1 MIISRT
7 PFRISFF
14 GGGTD
19 FPGYY
24 REHGG
29 AVLCSTIDKYCYLL
43 VHRLGPFF
51 KYKYRANYAETESV
65 QHPSE
70 FRHPLVRECMALQ
83 DMECGLEIAHVA
95 DLPGRTGLGSS
106 SSFSVGLLHALHAF
120 LDRETTPEELAAQAI
135 HVERERVGDPG
146 GHQDQVAVA
155 HGGLCHIQFGPGKS
169 VKVDTVHMP
178 EPRLR
183 KLESSLLLFYTGVE
197 KSADAI
203 LSEQEQGLRNKL
215 EVLGE
220 MKALVDRASTILQG
234 EKDLDEFGDLLH
246 ETWERKKTLAS
257 GISNSD
263 IDRGY
268 GAARDNG
275 ALGGKLLGAGGRGF
289 LLLYVPE
296 SRQENV
302 RDALS
307 SFQEVGFRFSSH
319 GSEIILAS
327 PDST

>member
-19 FPGYY
+19 FPEYY

-29 AVLCSTIDKYCYLL
+29 AVLCTTIDKYCYLL

-70 FRHPLVRECMALQ
+70 FQHPLVRECMALQ
-83 DMECGLEIAHVA
+83 EMDCGLEIAHVA

-106 SSFSVGLLHALHAF
+106 SSFSVGLLNALHAF
-120 LDRETTPEELAAQAI
+120 LEKEATPEELASQAI
-135 HVERERVGDPG
+135 QVERERVGDPG
-146 GHQDQVAVA
+146 GHQDQYAVA
-155 HGGLCHIQFGPGKS
+155 HGGLRHIRFGPGES
-169 VKVDTVHMP
+169 VRVDAVNMP
-178 EPRLR
+178 EPRLLA
-183 KLESSLLLFYTGVE
+183 LESSLLLFYTGVE

-203 LSEQEQGLRNKL
+203 LSEQARSLHEKL

-220 MKALVDRASTILQG
+220 MKSLVDRGAAILQG
-234 EKDLDEFGDLLH
+234 DEDLDRFGDLLH
-246 ETWERKKTLAS
+246 ETWVRKKTLAS
-257 GISNSD
+257 GISNKD
-263 IDRGY
+263 IDRAY
-268 GAARDNG
+268 ETARGSG

-289 LLLYVPE
+289 LLLYVPL
-296 SRQENV
+296 SRQTSV
-302 RDALS
+302 RESLTT
-307 SFQEVGFRFSSH
+307 FQEVGFRFSNR

-327 PDST
+327 PDSI

>member
-24 REHGG
+24 HEHGG

-70 FRHPLVRECMALQ
+70 FQHPLVRECMALQ
-83 DMECGLEIAHVA
+83 EMECGLEIAHVA

-106 SSFSVGLLHALHAF
+106 SSFSVGLLLALHAF
-120 LDRETTPEELAAQAI
+120 LDKEATPEELASQAI

-146 GHQDQVAVA
+146 GHQDQHAVA
-155 HGGLCHIQFGPGKS
+155 HGGLCHIQFGPGES
-169 VKVDTVHMP
+169 VRVEPVTMP
-178 EPRLR
+178 GPRLSA
-183 KLESSLLLFYTGVE
+183 LEKSLLLFYTGIE
-197 KSADAI
+197 KSSDAI
-203 LSEQEQGLRNKL
+203 LSEQAQSLHHKL
-215 EVLGE
+215 DVLGE
-220 MKALVDRASTILQG
+220 MKALVDRALAILQG
-234 EKDLDEFGDLLH
+234 DEDLDRFGDLLH
-246 ETWERKKTLAS
+246 ETWVRKKTLAS
-257 GISNSD
+257 GISNTD
-263 IDRGY
+263 IDRAY
-268 GAARDNG
+268 DAARDSG

-289 LLLYVPE
+289 LLLYVPQ

-302 RDALS
+302 REALS
-307 SFQEVGFRFSSH
+307 TFQEVGFRFSNH

-327 PDST
+327 PDSI